1 LREKELKYQ
10 GVFLKMSRFLLSLFL
25 LPSIVLGQEASSS
38 ASELN
43 FFSDVLGKQGLL
55 VAIAIIFFTYSY
67 KNSVKLFAWIEEQ
80 TYGTRDFVLKKCE
93 ILFFEINP
101 NYVTYALL
109 FLTFGFSIIVM
120 SIFFVMGKY
129 TMGVVLGV
137 LVSILG
143 WKTPKPFMNYLV
155 TKRVEKYETQMVDA
169 LNLLSNGLR
178 AGLSVPQSIG
188 MVVEEL
194 PAPVSQ
200 EFNLILQQTKIGV
213 PLDEAFD
220 NLAKRVPTQDNDMFV
235 SSVNILRETG
245 GNLAEVFDT
254 IAGVIRERVRLKQK
268 IATYVAQGKMQGGM
282 IASMPTLMGAYFG
295 STDPTFIDTLFG
307 TPIGNVVLVIA
318 AALNIFG
325 AFMMWKVIQIK
336 A

>member
-1 LREKELKYQ
+1 MNKI
-10 GVFLKMSRFLLSLFL
+10 VILFL
-25 LPSIVLGQEASSS
+25 FILLPTLGFTQESSS
-38 ASELN
+38 GEIN
-43 FFSDVLGKQGLL
+43 FIADVLGKKGLL
-55 VAIAIIFFTYSY
+55 VAIALIFFTYSY

-80 TYGTRDFVLKKCE
+80 TYGTRDFVLRKCE
-93 ILFFEINP
+93 LLFFEINP

-109 FLTFGFSIIVM
+109 FLTFGFSIIIM
-120 SIFFVMGKY
+120 AIMFAMGKY
-129 TMGVVLGV
+129 TGGVILGIFFSV
-137 LVSILG
+137 IG
-143 WKTPKPFMNYLV
+143 WKTPKPLMNHLV
-155 TKRVEKYETQMVDA
+155 NKRIEKYETQMVDA

-295 STDPTFIDTLFG
+295 STDPNFVDLLFG

-318 AALNIFG
+318 AAFNIFG